1 MSTATNHAW
10 VAGKGDPTLC
20 RLCLAV
26 FTLEVAQRP
35 CPGRVVGMPMG
46 PEPGGVSRM
55 DDGDDA

>member
-1 MSTATNHAW
+1 MTGNPGNHAW

-35 CPGRVVGMPMG
+35 CPGRVVGMPMTERGG
-46 PEPGGVSRM
+46 PVRL
-55 DDGDDA
+55 DDGDDS